1 MESMARRLHDEEVR
15 KKREEEMR
23 KKASE
28 VVLKRKSEV
37 VAKAKW
43 EQDVKAREEDYRK
56 FIMRSIWK
64 ALAPLFQR
72 PQAYT
77 HMTVAYELG
86 KAIVANRPICTG
98 INLQYSISPDLPA
111 GLQLMNNMNGH
122 AQENNGVVS
131 GVPTEI
137 SSPVPYTVT
146 CANNH
151 GKDEA
156 ELTLSVWVSTTPR
169 PAATDTTSAAP
180 CPHGGETNDAP
191 PALNMAHLGPWPKVV
206 TCLGK
211 LDAVVAGRVACEL
224 VAKEVGCRSI
234 GLASETTCH
243 RAAALAAN
251 LNVRCEQ
258 GSTPHHDT
266 AAAATTVATAAK
278 AASTTADT
286 ITFHKI
292 LPGCLKLA
300 TLVAARA
307 ICASAKI
314 DTKKDACMVVHVA
327 VARPAMIR
335 AVADT
340 MRAAQAP
347 TLDSAAQLGATMAA
361 NKTSSVGAA
370 LTDSAHA
377 CEAPSLCSSRTD
389 AAVRAWL
396 TLAAPKVAAM
406 VEKPLRDCLCAL
418 RTAWAAAGGAKKD
431 GGAST
436 TGGFADAVALC
447 QYAQTAFG
455 TGGLMRASKPAASGF
470 TAEQIASMKA
480 SVTAEAGAIMKM
492 IKGAADKAAAMGE
505 TPDMNLVDFLDP
517 ECQKRRPMYECVAEA
532 VAKAKVKKPNTTET
546 PLACTGS
553 TLENS
558 DQLLTSCDMR
568 DNVQACD
575 RVRVGTLDQDGG
587 GQVFEVC
594 PPLSAFNLKLN
605 STFKG
610 GSNTGLL
617 VTVLPGRG
625 PGDAP
630 CGCPKPAAVKSGG
643 ASLPEGEPLS
653 CCVDVLHGSVLMRTR
668 CDLRAEL
675 AEGEVV
681 KISCKPVGGV
691 LQPPFAAS
699 VTSPRDKATMT
710 LTESYPG
717 ETSECCKVEKTKA
730 PTNPGECTP
739 LSGTVSTL
747 RG

>member
-1 MESMARRLHDEEVR
+1 MESTARRLHDEEVH
-15 KKREEEMR
+15 KKREEETR

-28 VVLKRKSEV
+28 LVLKRKSEV

-98 INLQYSISPDLPA
+98 INLQYSIAPDLPA

-169 PAATDTTSAAP
+169 PATVTTSAAP

-191 PALNMAHLGPWPKVV
+191 PALNMAHLGPWPKVI
-206 TCLGK
+206 TCPGK

-224 VAKEVGCRSI
+224 VAKEVGCRNI
-234 GLASETTCH
+234 GLAKETTCH

-258 GSTPHHDT
+258 GNTPHHDT

-286 ITFHKI
+286 FTFHKI

-327 VARPAMIR
+327 VTRPAMIR

-370 LTDSAHA
+370 LTDPAHA

-396 TLAAPKVAAM
+396 TLAAPNVAAK

-447 QYAQTAFG
+447 QYVPKFD
-455 TGGLMRASKPAASGF
+455 MRASKLAASASGF

-532 VAKAKVKKPNTTET
+532 VAKAKAGLNKPNCTET

-553 TLENS
+553 TVENS
-558 DQLLTSCDMR
+558 DQLLSSCDMR
-568 DNVQACD
+568 DNIQACD
-575 RVRVGTLDQDGG
+575 RVRVGTIDQEGG

-605 STFKG
+605 TTFKG
-610 GSNTGLL
+610 ASNTGLL
-617 VTVLPGRG
+617 VTVLGHC
-625 PGDAP
+625 PGDPP
-630 CGCPKPAAVKSGG
+630 CGCPKPVTGLSGG

-653 CCVDVLHGSVLMRTR
+653 CCVDVLHGSVLIRTR
-668 CDLRAEL
+668 CDLRAEI

-691 LQPPFAAS
+691 RQPPFAAS
-699 VTSPRDKATMT
+699 VTSPRDKGTMT
-710 LTESYPG
+710 LTESYLG

-739 LSGTVSTL
+739 LSGTVSAL